1 MRKRKRKR
9 GNVNR
14 TIGGMMGSAE
24 GFQGTVVVDNVRSR
38 SDSGRRNREKAVSD
52 VIFTL
57 HSSRGPAATEM
68 A

>member
-1 MRKRKRKR
+1 MRKRKRKRKR
-9 GNVNR
+9 GNNNR

-24 GFQGTVVVDNVRSR
+24 GFRRSSNVGSR

-52 VIFTL
+52 VILTW
-57 HSSRGPAATEM
+57 PAATEM